1 MVPYFIAG
9 VSVTIIPWEEFV
21 FLFDP
26 HNRETFGMA
35 SQSGF
40 SLNINFHSYE
50 SVASYIYLLYIN
62 SVDAQFD
69 NQSIIALQVIFSMR

>member
-21 FLFDP
+21 FLIWS
-26 HNRETFGMA
+26 
-35 SQSGF
+35 SQQGDFWHDFWSGF

-62 SVDAQFD
+62 SVDVQFD
-69 NQSIIALQVIFSMR
+69 NQSVIALQVIFSMR

>member
-1 MVPYFIAG
+1 
-9 VSVTIIPWEEFV
+9 
-21 FLFDP
+21 
-26 HNRETFGMA
+26 MA

-50 SVASYIYLLYIN
+50 SVTFYIYLLYIN

-69 NQSIIALQVIFSMR
+69 NQSITALQVIFSMK